1 MLPVHA
7 VNSSPLKFTVV
18 ECYTVR
24 SLLCYSSYIACS
36 DGGDLHSKG
45 SKPASQK
52 SLVCTRR
59 SFMDGLQVHQ
69 PLPMGMYTVQ
79 ALPCFETGLIIIII
93 LMSPISNIPHESV
106 ITTAR
111 RQWVTSL
118 FDVAFRWAKVRSKS
132 RLKSNSKWFC
142 WDYRWAE
149 TSKFLLSDSLS
160 ESILL

>member
-118 FDVAFRWAKVRSKS
+118 FDVAFR
-132 RLKSNSKWFC
+132 
-142 WDYRWAE
+142 
-149 TSKFLLSDSLS
+149 
-160 ESILL
+160 